1 MNILLGFR
9 NTFNELLKDSE
20 KSITELSKELNT
32 SPYVISRWK
41 NRNVDIKMRSLIR
54 LSDYFNCSLEYLCGK
69 TSTYLDYNPKTCPKF
84 SKQVVK
90 VLKDCKSSSYSLF
103 KDTKIK
109 PAQYHNW
116 KKGTEPLLTSLETIA
131 EYLDITLDYLVGR
144 ES

>member
-54 LSDYFNCSLEYLCGK
+54 LSDYFNCSLEYLCGQ
-69 TSTYLDYNPKTCPKF
+69 TST
-84 SKQVVK
+84 
-90 VLKDCKSSSYSLF
+90 
-103 KDTKIK
+103 
-109 PAQYHNW
+109 
-116 KKGTEPLLTSLETIA
+116 
-131 EYLDITLDYLVGR
+131 
-144 ES
+144 